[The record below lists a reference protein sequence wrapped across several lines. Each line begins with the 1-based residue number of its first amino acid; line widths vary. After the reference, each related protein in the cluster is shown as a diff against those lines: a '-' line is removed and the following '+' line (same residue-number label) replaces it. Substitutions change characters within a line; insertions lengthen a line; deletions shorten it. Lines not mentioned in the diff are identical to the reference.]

1 MRIEKN
7 GNETTIHLKV
17 YDILGKDDN
26 SKINLDNE
34 YIDNIQEITIL
45 VTEIKTKLLTGHQEE
60 SKIFTRDAVEIWS
73 TDTIDSGPA
82 NEPTSYS
89 FRTSIDNGCELWLSE
104 RETSEDD
111 EDNNEEDH

>member
-7 GNETTIHLKV
+7 GKQTRIHLKV

-34 YIDNIQEITIL
+34 FIDNIQEITIC
-45 VTEIKTKLLTGHQEE
+45 VEEIGDGKYK
-60 SKIFTRDAVEIWS
+60 RDVVEIWS

-89 FRTSIDNGCELWLSE
+89 FRTSIDNGSELWLSE
-104 RETSEDD
+104 HDTWEDD
-111 EDNNEEDH
+111 EDDYEDTL